1 MKAIPNKVV
10 IGDEEAPILTFY
22 NDSIKGVTEE
32 TAVSPIGDELF
43 IDQFVPI
50 VNYGLLIQYIIAPA
64 DREDYDRIVSADG
77 YTICSK
83 WNYDIRNIPYGT
95 PVRFYVD
102 GRINGLFYCDNV
114 ERQGKNLFKINCMSA
129 IGLMNRQRSKGGIYT
144 GQRFDAVLAEIVG
157 SEYTYEI
164 EPDVAELQVF
174 GWLPYSTRRRNLH
187 QLLVAYGVT
196 ITRSDIGGMLFT
208 FLKAIDSK
216 AIPSSRVFNGGS
228 VAYGEPASRVEVLE
242 HGYHY
247 LSTAEYE
254 VLYDTQ
260 AEAVENIIVT
270 FDKPIYAP
278 SLTVEEGG
286 SLTISSSGT
295 NYAVVSGTG
304 VLKGKPYVHTVK
316 RLVAD
321 NEEALTEKI
330 VTVEEATLVTM
341 ANSENV
347 LARLSAY
354 YFHATT
360 VQNSIIV
367 DGETTGKRYSFENAF
382 REPAN
387 AFLAKKSTMVSSFLK
402 AECEWI
408 QDYIPVAEGASFGK
422 RAILELTDTER
433 RWNIPDSVYQ
443 KDVPQI
449 RCVLIGRGSD
459 GESGTDG
466 ETGNKGDDNDG
477 GAGGAGGKGGTGGAG
492 GKVLST
498 TINCENLAF
507 IRYKNAD
514 GNTVLYVADDIY
526 SSANGHA
533 SSSGFVEL
541 FSGAVYALPGNDGV
555 DGAAGGKGGK
565 NPPIGSSPQRATNGN
580 DLEYNGITYK
590 GGKGGKTQDFNGAEV
605 GNSANLTIKYGGTG
619 GGGAA
624 YGANGHDGGTG
635 GWARDENGDFIINGG
650 YYELDMGGEGADAA
664 NAIPTLD
671 GYGNGGNGGNGGG
684 GGGGANVI
692 YWWNHEYSTLISTVS
707 YPGGNGGKGS
717 AGTQGNAGVLII
729 YY

>member
-1 MKAIPNKVV
+1 MQAIPNKVI
-10 IGDEEAPILTFY
+10 IGDEENPLLTFY
-22 NDSIKGVTEE
+22 NDNIKEVTEE

-50 VNYGLLIQYIIAPA
+50 VKYGLLIQYIIVPA
-64 DREDYDRIVSADG
+64 DRVNYDGILSADG
-77 YTICSK
+77 YVVSSK
-83 WNYDIRNIPYGT
+83 GNYDIRNIPYGT
-95 PVRFYVD
+95 PVRFYVN

-144 GQRFDAVLAEIVG
+144 GQRFDAVLAEIIG
-157 SEYTYEI
+157 NEYSYEI
-164 EPDVAELQVF
+164 EPDVAELQVY

-196 ITRSDIGGMLFT
+196 ITKSDTGGMLFT

-216 AIPSSRVFNGGS
+216 TIPSSRVFNGGS

-242 HGYHY
+242 HGYYY

-260 AEAVENIIVT
+260 AEVVENTIVT

-286 SLTISSSGT
+286 NLTISSSGT

-304 VLKGKPYVHTVK
+304 ILKGKPYIHTVK

-330 VTVEEATLVTM
+330 VTIEEATLVTV

-347 LARLSAY
+347 LKRLSAY
-354 YFHATT
+354 YFNATT

-367 DGETTGKRYSFENAF
+367 DGEMTGKRYSFENAF
-382 REPAN
+382 HEPTN

-408 QDYIPVAEGASFGK
+408 QDYVPVAEGTSFNK
-422 RAILELTDTER
+422 RVILELTDSEQ
-433 RWNIPDSVYQ
+433 RWDIPGSVFQ

-459 GESGTDG
+459 GASGEDG
-466 ETGNKGDDNDG
+466 ATGGYGNDNEG
-477 GAGGAGGKGGTGGAG
+477 GPGGAGGKGGKGGAG
-492 GKVLST
+492 GKVYSV
-498 TINCENLAF
+498 TIDCESLAF
-507 IRYKNAD
+507 IRYKNVG
-514 GNTVLYVADDIY
+514 GNTVLYAADDIY
-526 SSANGHA
+526 SSANGSA

-555 DGAAGGKGGK
+555 DGVAGGKGGC
-565 NPPIGSSPQRATNGN
+565 NPPIGASPQKATNGN
-580 DLEYNGITYK
+580 DLEYNGVTYT
-590 GGKGGKTQDFNGAEV
+590 GGKGGNMQAVRAKAYDPTVHENMTWRFG
-605 GNSANLTIKYGGTG
+605 GNG

-624 YGANGHDGGTG
+624 AGANGHDAVDLAGGNGSLEHWPIG
-635 GWARDENGDFIINGG
+635 GD
-650 YYELDMGGEGADAA
+650 GADATEA
-664 NAIPTLD
+664 QPTVEL
-671 GYGNGGNGGNGGG
+671 YGSGGNGGSGGG
-684 GGGGANVI
+684 GGGGASNH
-692 YWWNHEYSTLISTVS
+692 YWWNDVYAVLISTWS
-707 YPGGNGGKGS
+707 QEKSNIPGKGGKGS
-717 AGTQGNAGVLII
+717 AGTAGYKGCIII